1 MSSKITCNPSIVSHT
16 SHIFQRLSFLVKIK
30 SSTWAYCE
38 VVMASWKSSKVF
50 ASTITRSGQERT
62 DSAGLLSFGKW
73 KCNIKDA
80 QCKCTA
86 QKEILIFDIIGK
98 KLCIL
103 TFCRCW
109 SGVSSAA
116 SVRASTI
123 SKEEDVEHC
132 NVALGE
138 KKTRLYQF
146 FWNIFYVLKRNKSF
160 ILVVWISPSQSGPQR
175 ATPPYKM
182 LCFSN

>member
-1 MSSKITCNPSIVSHT
+1 MSSKITCNPSIVSHA
-16 SHIFQRLSFLVKIK
+16 SHIFQSFLWWR
-30 SSTWAYCE
+30 STWAYCE
-38 VVMASWKSSKVF
+38 VVIASWKSSKVF
-50 ASTITRSGQERT
+50 ASTITRPGQEST

-73 KCNIKDA
+73 KCNINNA

-160 ILVVWISPSQSGPQR
+160 ILVVWISPSRSGPQR
-175 ATPPYKM
+175 ATPSYTM